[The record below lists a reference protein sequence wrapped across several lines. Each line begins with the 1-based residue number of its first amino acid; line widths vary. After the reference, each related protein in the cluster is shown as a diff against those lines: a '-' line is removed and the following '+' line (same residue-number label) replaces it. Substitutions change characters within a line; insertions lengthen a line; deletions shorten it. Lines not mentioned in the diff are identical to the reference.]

1 MLLKIISINFTQ
13 KSPQTLLKID
23 QQTLLEIGSATIT
36 QNRSTNFTQNRS
48 ANATHISVPMILC
61 YVCMLLMYMRCYSKL
76 VPQALFKIGSTNI
89 TQNRFHKC
97 YSKLVS
103 EAALDLKT

>member
-23 QQTLLEIGSATIT
+23 PQTLQEIGSASIT

-48 ANATHISVPMILC
+48 ANATHISVRMI
-61 YVCMLLMYMRCYSKL
+61 CMLYMHVIYVYAL
-76 VPQALFKIGSTNI
+76 LFKIGSTSVI
-89 TQNRFHKC
+89 
-97 YSKLVS
+97 
-103 EAALDLKT
+103 